1 MTVKYEYKYILTVTI
16 AETKGVLMRAKKI
29 QLKKKG
35 RTFHSRR
42 DAARYLLK
50 TTKLSQSDIARKL
63 QISQACVCQCANGY

>member
-1 MTVKYEYKYILTVTI
+1 
-16 AETKGVLMRAKKI
+16 MRAKKI